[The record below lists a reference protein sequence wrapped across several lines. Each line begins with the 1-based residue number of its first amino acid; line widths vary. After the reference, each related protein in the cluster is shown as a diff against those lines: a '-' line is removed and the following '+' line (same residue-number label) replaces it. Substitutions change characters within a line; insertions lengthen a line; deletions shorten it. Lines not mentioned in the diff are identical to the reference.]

1 VSAVSKVEALQRAAP
16 DQAEVLRQKLHKLD
30 SLALRRHKEA
40 LSASKTLVIA
50 GEAHQVPDHEQRN
63 RALDR
68 QFKAVGVATPPPAAP
83 IGLGLAVEI
92 DPITGI
98 TRVVAITRTSDNG

>member
-1 VSAVSKVEALQRAAP
+1 MSAVDKVEALQRAASDP
-16 DQAEVLRQKLHKLD
+16 VEKLRQKLHRLD

-68 QFKAVGVATPPPAAP
+68 QFKAVGVATPPPAMPAT
-83 IGLGLAVEI
+83 LGLAVEI
-92 DPITGI
+92 DPVTGI
-98 TRVVAITRTSDNG
+98 TRVVAVSRTSDNG